1 MAQTFVSK
9 TVFMVGIIAAILV
22 SSIVSTALSS
32 GFTGQE
38 QGPQGEQGV
47 QGVAGPTGPQGPK
60 GDTGATG
67 PTGSAGA
74 TGATGAQGAKGDKG
88 DMGATGP
95 AGGATRYVTEGS
107 FNVTQNGD
115 LIKQLYNEDGSESSA
130 FHWKRIEVS
139 QITLSNMPSVQVFI
153 KTYFQ
158 TDVDYGT
165 GQNATTFSPTALWRD
180 VGVTFGSI
188 AENAGTVLYDEGCVY
203 IFYKQTG
210 GSNALYAMTGDYK
223 IVVVK

>member
-22 SSIVSTALSS
+22 SSVLSTAVSS

-47 QGVAGPTGPQGPK
+47 QGVAGQTGPQGPK

-88 DMGATGP
+88 DIGAVGPIGP
-95 AGGATRYVTEGS
+95 AGEATRYVIEGS

-115 LIKQLYNEDGSESSA
+115 LIKYFGAIEDPSM
-130 FHWKRIEVS
+130 FHWKRIEVP
-139 QITLSNMPSVQVFI
+139 QITLSNLPSIEVYV
-153 KTYFQ
+153 KTYFGN
-158 TDVDYGT
+158 Y
-165 GQNATTFSPTALWRD
+165 TTANETVMIPTPTVVWRD

-188 AENAGTVLYDEGCVY
+188 VENTGTVLYDEGCVY

-210 GSNALYAMTGDYK
+210 GTSVSYAMIGDYK

>member
-60 GDTGATG
+60 GDTGAIG
-67 PTGSAGA
+67 SAGSAGA

-88 DMGATGP
+88 DIGATGP

-115 LIKQLYNEDGSESSA
+115 LIKQLYNEDGSESAA
-130 FHWKRIEVS
+130 FHWKRIEVP
-139 QITLSNMPSVQVFI
+139 QITLSNMPSIDVYV
-153 KTYFQ
+153 KTYFGN
-158 TDVDYGT
+158 Y
-165 GQNATTFSPTALWRD
+165 TTANETVMIPTSTVVWRN
-180 VGVTFGSI
+180 VGITFGSI
-188 AENAGTVLYDEGCVY
+188 VENTGTVLYDEGCVY

-210 GSNALYAMTGDYK
+210 GTSVSYATTGDYK